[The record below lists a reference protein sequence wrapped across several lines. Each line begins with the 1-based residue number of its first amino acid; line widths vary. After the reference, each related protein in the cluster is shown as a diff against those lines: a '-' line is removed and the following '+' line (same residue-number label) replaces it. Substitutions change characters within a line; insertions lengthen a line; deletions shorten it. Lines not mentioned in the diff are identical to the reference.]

1 MLPNWNCRLIPD
13 TQQNGMLLDEY
24 FGYGVLYIDRFYIRP
39 EYRGK
44 GIGQTVF
51 PSMLDVLGR
60 DAGVI
65 TIIPSPAEDNGRDK
79 IEYNDSRYKA
89 KFKGMTKFIERFDFV
104 EVDKSEKVWA
114 KNPALKD

>member
-65 TIIPSPAEDNGRDK
+65 TIIPSPTEDNGRIPD
-79 IEYNDSRYKA
+79 IRPNLR
-89 KFKGMTKFIERFDFV
+89 G
-104 EVDKSEKVWA
+104 
-114 KNPALKD
+114 